1 MVVNL
6 LEEFYSV
13 YITNATNTKQ
23 GGNSSNQTHVEQ
35 NNEDNLQ
42 LQATLLQPDGVKKKN
57 IEQDLT
63 LVHYT

>member
-6 LEEFYSV
+6 LEEFDSV

-35 NNEDNLQ
+35 NNEDNLK
-42 LQATLLQPDGVKKKN
+42 LQATLLQPDGVKKN